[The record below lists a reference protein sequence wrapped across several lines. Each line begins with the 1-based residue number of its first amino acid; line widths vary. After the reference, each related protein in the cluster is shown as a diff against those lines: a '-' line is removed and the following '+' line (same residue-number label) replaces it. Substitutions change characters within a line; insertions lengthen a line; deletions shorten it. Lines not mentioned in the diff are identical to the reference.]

1 LGIEQYSVGHRI
13 EGSHEIS
20 NVLEMVR
27 EIEEITYMAR
37 QAVKRKA
44 VIMLHYVCYSELFNS
59 HCQRGIR
66 STSCQQ
72 ARMKIRKL

>member
-20 NVLEMVR
+20 NVFEMVR
-27 EIEEITYMAR
+27 EIEDITYTAR

-44 VIMLHYVCYSELFNS
+44 VIMLPYVC
-59 HCQRGIR
+59 
-66 STSCQQ
+66 
-72 ARMKIRKL
+72 